1 MKTATGG
8 GRSRGRGVRRTAA
21 QRQEVVEQFGRSGLS
36 QAEFRRREG
45 LHPVTLSRWL
55 REPRRP
61 MAFAQVVLSAEATRE
76 IEVRLPNGVV
86 VHVTDAAPVEDLAA
100 WIRRVAG
107 C

>member
-1 MKTATGG
+1 M
-8 GRSRGRGVRRTAA
+8 
-21 QRQEVVEQFGRSGLS
+21 VERFGRSGVS
-36 QAEFRRREG
+36 QAEFCRREG

-55 REPRRP
+55 KEPRPP
-61 MAFAQVVLSAEATRE
+61 MAFAQLVLSAPGMRE

-86 VHVTDAAPVEDLAA
+86 VHVTDRAPDDDLAG

>member
-1 MKTATGG
+1 M
-8 GRSRGRGVRRTAA
+8 
-21 QRQEVVEQFGRSGLS
+21 VERFGRSGLS
-36 QAEFRRREG
+36 QAEFSRREG

-61 MAFAQVVLSAEATRE
+61 MAFAQVVLSAPGMRE
-76 IEVRLPNGVV
+76 IEVRLPNGAV
-86 VHVTDAAPVEDLAA
+86 VHVTDVAPVKDLAA